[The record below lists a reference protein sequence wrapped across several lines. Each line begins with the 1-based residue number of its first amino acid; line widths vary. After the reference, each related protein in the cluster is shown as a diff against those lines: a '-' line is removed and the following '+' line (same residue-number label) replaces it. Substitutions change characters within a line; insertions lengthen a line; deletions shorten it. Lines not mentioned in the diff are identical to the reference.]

1 MRYEKEFEELSELG
15 RGGFGRVVA
24 ARHAIDGQVSEY
36 VFLCVCMRVD
46 IRLCVCFCVF
56 VSMFLCVCHL
66 QDVL

>member
-36 VFLCVCMRVD
+36 VFLCVCMCVAQRMCTRLLVVCVRVCE
-46 IRLCVCFCVF
+46 RLCLYV
-56 VSMFLCVCHL
+56 
-66 QDVL
+66 